1 MFHLRYQTHHLSS
14 TQSALPDLEELPE
27 FAQEAFAFCK
37 DWLAGKD
44 RFVQATSGSTGT
56 PKLLEI
62 TRQQL
67 EASATATGAFFGV
80 NSEFKLLCC
89 LNPAYIAGKMML
101 VRALVWDCEI
111 RLVEPNA
118 DPLATQEEPVDLV
131 AMVPLQV
138 ETSLSS
144 PSRLK
149 KLKAIQTVLIGG
161 APLSDSLHTALSK
174 AGIAAWQ
181 TFGMTETVSHI
192 ALAPIEEGELVY
204 QALPGVCIGINEQ
217 NCLWIQSPMSGSK
230 KIQTNDTIELRS
242 KNSFAWIG
250 RTDFVVNSG
259 GIKLFPEQ
267 LEKKI
272 NAWMT
277 DRYPGVSYFFF
288 GEADERLGER
298 LVLYME
304 GEASQF
310 KLEALEEGL
319 KKLLGKFE
327 VPKKINI
334 LPRFRYTETGKVNRA
349 ITAKQP

>member
-1 MFHLRYQTHHLSS
+1 MFQLRYQTHLLNS
-14 TQSALPDLEELPE
+14 TQSALPDMEELPE
-27 FAQEAFAFCK
+27 FAQEAFSFCK

-67 EASATATGAFFGV
+67 EASARATGAFFGV

-111 RLVEPNA
+111 TLVEPNA
-118 DPLATQEEPVDLV
+118 APLASQKELFDLV

-144 PSRLK
+144 PSSLE
-149 KLKAIQTVLIGG
+149 KLKAIQKVLIGG
-161 APLSDSLHTALSK
+161 APLSDSLHTALCK
-174 AGIAAWQ
+174 EGIAAWQ

-192 ALAPIEEGELVY
+192 ALAPIGTGELY
-204 QALPGVCIGINEQ
+204 YEALPGVEIGVSENQ
-217 NCLWIQSPMSGSK
+217 CLWIQSPMSGSE
-230 KIQTNDTIELRS
+230 KIQTNDIIELRS
-242 KNSFAWIG
+242 KNTFTWLGRVDFA
-250 RTDFVVNSG
+250 VNSG

-267 LEKKI
+267 LEQKI

-277 DRYPGVSYFFF
+277 ERYPGVSYFFF

-298 LVLYME
+298 LVLYVE

-310 KLEALEEGL
+310 HLEVLDEGL
-319 KKLLGKFE
+319 KKILGKYE
-327 VPKKINI
+327 VPKKINL
-334 LPRFRYTETGKVNRA
+334 LPGFTYTETGKINRPV
-349 ITAKQP
+349 TAKKP

>member
-1 MFHLRYQTHHLSS
+1 MFQLRYQTHHLSS
-14 TQSALPDLEELPE
+14 TQSSLPDLEELPA
-27 FAQEAFAFCK
+27 FAQEAFTFCK
-37 DWLAGKD
+37 DWLDGKD
-44 RFVQATSGSTGT
+44 SFVQATSGSTGV
-56 PKLLEI
+56 PKLQEI

-67 EASATATGAFFGV
+67 MASATATGAFFGV

-111 RLVEPNA
+111 TLIEPNA
-118 DPLATQEEPVDLV
+118 APLATQEEPVDLV

-144 PSRLK
+144 PSSLE

-161 APLSDSLHTALSK
+161 APLSDSLQIALSK
-174 AGIAAWQ
+174 EDIAAWQ

-192 ALAPIEEGELVY
+192 ALAPIGTGELLY
-204 QALPGVCIGINEQ
+204 QTLPGVEIGVSENQ
-217 NCLWIQSPMSGSK
+217 CLWIQSPMSGAEK
-230 KIQTNDTIELRS
+230 LETNDSVELRS
-242 KNSFAWIG
+242 KNTFVWLG
-250 RTDFVVNSG
+250 RADFVVNSG

-272 NAWMT
+272 NPWMSE
-277 DRYPGVSYFFF
+277 RYPGVSYFFF
-288 GEADERLGER
+288 GEADDRLGKR
-298 LVLYME
+298 LVLYVE

-310 KLEALEEGL
+310 NLESLEKEL

-327 VPKKINI
+327 VPKKIYL
-334 LPRFRYTETGKVNRA
+334 LPQFTYTETGKINRPV
-349 ITAKQP
+349 TAKQP